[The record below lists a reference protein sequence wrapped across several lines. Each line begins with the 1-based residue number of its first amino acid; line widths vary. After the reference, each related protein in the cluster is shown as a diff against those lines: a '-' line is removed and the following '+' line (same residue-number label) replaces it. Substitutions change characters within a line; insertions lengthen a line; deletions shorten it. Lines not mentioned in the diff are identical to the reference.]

1 MTNTREKLSV
11 LLVEDDPLIALDAED
26 TLTLAGFACLLAYD
40 TDTAMA
46 LLKAHDIR
54 AAILDYDLGS
64 ETSLSIA
71 EQAYGSHIP
80 YAFVTGRSRGEI
92 IGHAPGPVA
101 FLPKPVD
108 YADVARQL
116 SVA

>member
-80 YAFVTGRSRGEI
+80 FRSPRRFRRPGGRNCRREYA
-92 IGHAPGPVA
+92 PW
-101 FLPKPVD
+101 FLPACP
-108 YADVARQL
+108 L
-116 SVA
+116 P